1 MTTPRFETEFR
12 PHHGQAIEVGPG
24 VQRITATNDGPLTFH
39 GTNTYI
45 VGDTS
50 VAVIDPG
57 PTIESHYLALKKAL
71 RGREVS
77 HIFVSHTHKD
87 HSPLAAPLAAET
99 GATVVAEG
107 PHRTARD
114 LYVGEINPLAESSDM
129 DFQPDVLAADG
140 EVFNG
145 DGWALRVVHTPGHT
159 ANHAAFALEKEGI
172 LFSADHVMAWATS
185 IVAPPDGA
193 MSDYLASLKKLLQ
206 REERVYLPG
215 HGGPVNDP
223 PQFVRALR
231 THRKMREAAVLDRLR
246 KGDRYIDDMVKVI
259 YRDTDSRL
267 HRAAALSL
275 LAHLEDLLRRDL
287 VETDGTP
294 SISSAFVPKP

>member
-1 MTTPRFETEFR
+1 MASPRFETEFL
-12 PHHGQAIEVGPG
+12 PHHGQPIAVAPG
-24 VQRITATNDGPLTFH
+24 VQRLTATNDGPLTFH
-39 GTNTYI
+39 GTNSYI
-45 VGDTS
+45 VGDSS

-57 PTIESHYLALKKAL
+57 PEIESHYLALKKAL

-77 HIFVSHTHKD
+77 HILISHTHKD
-87 HSPLAAPLAAET
+87 HSPLAKRLAMET

-107 PHRTARD
+107 PHRAARD
-114 LYVGEINPLAESSDM
+114 LYVGEVNPLAESSDLE
-129 DFQPDVLAADG
+129 FRPDMEAPDDAVI
-140 EVFNG
+140 NG

-159 ANHAAFALEKEGI
+159 ANHAAFALEKDGI
-172 LFSADHVMAWATS
+172 LFSGDHVMAWATS
-185 IVAPPDGA
+185 IVAPPDGV
-193 MSDYLASLKKLLQ
+193 MSDYMASLEKLLQ
-206 REERVYLPG
+206 REDRIYLPG
-215 HGGPVNDP
+215 HGGPVKEP

-275 LAHLEDLLRRDL
+275 LAHLEDLLGRGL
-287 VETDGTP
+287 IETEGAP
-294 SISSAFVPKP
+294 SITSAFIPKS

>member
-1 MTTPRFETEFR
+1 MAPPRFETDFL
-12 PHHGQAIEVGPG
+12 PHHGQAIEVAPG
-24 VQRITATNDGPLTFH
+24 VQRLTATNDGPLTFH
-39 GTNTYI
+39 GTNSYI
-45 VGDTS
+45 VGGTS

-57 PTIESHYLALKKAL
+57 PEIESHYLALRKAL

-87 HSPLAAPLAAET
+87 HAPLAARLASET

-107 PHRTARD
+107 PHRAARD
-114 LYVGEINPLAESSDM
+114 LYVGEVNPLAESSDQ
-129 DFQPDVLAADG
+129 DFRPDIQAADG
-140 EVFNG
+140 EVFEG

-159 ANHAAFALEKEGI
+159 ANHAVFALEKEAI

-193 MSDYLASLKKLLQ
+193 MSDYMASLDKLLD
-206 REERVYLPG
+206 RDDRIYLPG
-215 HGGPVNDP
+215 HGGPVADP
-223 PQFVRALR
+223 PQFVRALK

-246 KGDRYIDDMVKVI
+246 KGDRYIADMVKVI

-267 HRAAALSL
+267 HRAAGLSL

-287 VETDGTP
+287 VETEGPP
-294 SISSAFVPKP
+294 SITGVFTLKT

>member
-1 MTTPRFETEFR
+1 MASPRFDTDFQ

-24 VQRITATNDGPLTFH
+24 IQRLTATNDGPLTFH

-45 VGDTS
+45 VGGSS

-57 PTIESHYLALKKAL
+57 PQIESHYLALKKAL
-71 RGREVS
+71 RGRSVS
-77 HIFVSHTHKD
+77 HILVSHTHID
-87 HSPLAAPLAAET
+87 HSPLASRLAAET
-99 GATVVAEG
+99 GAVMVAEG
-107 PHRTARD
+107 PHRAARD
-114 LYVGEINPLAESSDM
+114 LYVGEVNPLAESSDI
-129 DFQPDVLAADG
+129 DFKPDLEAEDG
-140 EVFNG
+140 ALIEG
-145 DGWALRVVHTPGHT
+145 DGWALRVLHTPGHT
-159 ANHAAFALEKEGI
+159 ANHAAFALESDGI

-193 MSDYLASLKKLLQ
+193 MSDYMASLEKLLE
-206 REERVYLPG
+206 RDDRVYLPG
-215 HGGPVNDP
+215 HGGPVKDP

-246 KGDRYIDDMVKVI
+246 KGDRTIADMVKVI

-275 LAHLEDLLRRDL
+275 LAHLEDLLRRGL
-287 VETDGTP
+287 VETEGAP
-294 SISSAFVPKP
+294 SISSAFIPRQ